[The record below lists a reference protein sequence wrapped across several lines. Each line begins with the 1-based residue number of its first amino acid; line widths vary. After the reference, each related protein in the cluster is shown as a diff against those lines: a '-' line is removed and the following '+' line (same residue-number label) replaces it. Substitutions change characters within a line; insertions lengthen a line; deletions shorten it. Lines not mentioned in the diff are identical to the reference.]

1 MGNPRMSGAT
11 GGATSPPGSA
21 TARDGLV
28 AAFVTEHAASLF
40 RTALL
45 LTGDRHRAE
54 DLVQDVLT
62 MLLPK
67 WHRVAEAERPVAY
80 VRRSLANQFISANRR
95 CDTQVLLL
103 GEVPEVDPKP
113 DHADAVA
120 SSVTLWPMLRE
131 LPPRQRAAVVLR
143 YFHGWTDVEIA
154 AALDCRRGTA
164 RSLISR
170 GLEALRST
178 LTTDGSDAEP
188 RTDPAVPLTDQ
199 EVGR

>member
-1 MGNPRMSGAT
+1 MSEAGD
-11 GGATSPPGSA
+11 SPASPVGEVDG
-21 TARDGLV
+21 RDELV
-28 AAFVTEHAASLF
+28 AAFVTEHATSLF

-62 MLLPK
+62 VLLPK
-67 WHRVAEAERPVAY
+67 WHRVAEAERPLAY

-95 CDTQVLLL
+95 RDTQVLLL
-103 GEVPEVDPKP
+103 DVVPEVDPTP

-170 GLEALRST
+170 GLDALRST
-178 LTTDGSDAEP
+178 LTTDGPDAEP

>member
-1 MGNPRMSGAT
+1 MSGAT

-95 CDTQVLLL
+95 RDTQVLLL
-103 GEVPEVDPKP
+103 GEVPEVDPMP

-120 SSVTLWPMLRE
+120 SSVTLCRCCVSCRRASALPWCSATSTAGPTSRS
-131 LPPRQRAAVVLR
+131 PPR
-143 YFHGWTDVEIA
+143 WTA
-154 AALDCRRGTA
+154 GAGRRGA
-164 RSLISR
+164 SS
-170 GLEALRST
+170 
-178 LTTDGSDAEP
+178 
-188 RTDPAVPLTDQ
+188 
-199 EVGR
+199 VGDWKH